1 MIVDNKQFT
10 PKTATAAAVVAPGTL
25 WVASQIPGLVVSKDV
40 TDVLIQR
47 GFWPSYNIPYF
58 PDLWSILGYE
68 SLVKQYGSWGGGS
81 DSKQSRRSEAG
92 RRELRCKLA
101 AFAPPAPPVA

>member
-10 PKTATAAAVVAPGTL
+10 AKTATAAAVVAPGTL

-40 TDVLIQR
+40 TDVLVQR

-81 DSKQSRRSEAG
+81 DY
-92 RRELRCKLA
+92 
-101 AFAPPAPPVA
+101 